1 MDRFVYTSGVGQ
13 PLQAPIRSNL
23 SDLIREAKQK
33 NDSTYWSSMRK
44 VFEEDFKTL
53 PLDRFKAWESTLS
66 VPIMVRG
73 RLHYYMGRSLSL
85 AYKDSEWYK
94 AIEEPMVG
102 MSEQDYY
109 QLFSLCDDYRTT
121 MNRVQ
126 QAAHLI
132 TCGFSKQDIR
142 SFKSVVELGAGVG
155 DMADIM
161 IKLGFDGKYSIY
173 DFPELNNIQRWYHN
187 KLGYEDRVYYTD
199 DYKNLCKSDLVI
211 ATWSFTEMPFELRE
225 QLLESIGESNN
236 WLIAYSNQIFGMDN
250 NKYIQEEFI
259 PRFKN
264 HDIRFIDV
272 PFMPWDGGTKYLVI
286 RRNDTV

>member
-1 MDRFVYTSGVGQ
+1 MDRFVYTSGIEQ

-142 SFKSVVELGAGVG
+142 SFKSIVELGAGVG
-155 DMADIM
+155 AACVANGGGACATCCGTKLL
-161 IKLGFDGKYSIY
+161 KLGNDGVSTPFI
-173 DFPELNNIQRWYHN
+173 FSCVLP
-187 KLGYEDRVYYTD
+187 
-199 DYKNLCKSDLVI
+199 CAVI
-211 ATWSFTEMPFELRE
+211 PNTTP
-225 QLLESIGESNN
+225 
-236 WLIAYSNQIFGMDN
+236 IAM
-250 NKYIQEEFI
+250 
-259 PRFKN
+259 
-264 HDIRFIDV
+264 
-272 PFMPWDGGTKYLVI
+272 
-286 RRNDTV
+286 